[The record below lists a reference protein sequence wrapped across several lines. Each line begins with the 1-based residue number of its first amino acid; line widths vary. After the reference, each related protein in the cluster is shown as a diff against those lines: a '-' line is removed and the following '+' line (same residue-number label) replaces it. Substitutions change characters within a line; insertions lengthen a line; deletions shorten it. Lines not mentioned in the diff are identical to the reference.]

1 MSRVKIN
8 VAQAQVVFS
17 VAVETVAKADKK
29 LARIIEAVGPCL
41 LKANDI
47 QHPFEALAESIVYQQ
62 LTGKAAATI
71 FGRVR
76 TLCQESGP
84 MSPGPMSP
92 TQVQLLAVEELRA
105 AGCSQAK
112 ALAIKDLAEKTV
124 SGVVPNIV
132 EMHTL
137 SDEELVERLTA
148 IRGIGTWTVEMLLIF
163 RLGRLNVMPSAD
175 YGIRKGF
182 ALTYDLPEL
191 PTPKAL
197 TAYGERWQ
205 PYRTIASWYL
215 WRALELPPTFW
226 SKNKNKPSA
235 GAKK

>member
-8 VAQAQVVFS
+8 VAPAQIGLS
-17 VAVETVAKADKK
+17 VAVETAAKADKK
-29 LARIIEAVGPCL
+29 LARVIESVGPCL

-47 QHPFEALAESIVYQQ
+47 QNPFEALAESIVYQQ

-71 FGRVR
+71 FGRVKA
-76 TLCQESGP
+76 LCRE
-84 MSPGPMSP
+84 PGPMSANE
-92 TQVQLLAVEELRA
+92 VQLLTVEALRA

-124 SGVVPNIV
+124 SGVVPNIL

-226 SKNKNKPSA
+226 SKNENKPSA